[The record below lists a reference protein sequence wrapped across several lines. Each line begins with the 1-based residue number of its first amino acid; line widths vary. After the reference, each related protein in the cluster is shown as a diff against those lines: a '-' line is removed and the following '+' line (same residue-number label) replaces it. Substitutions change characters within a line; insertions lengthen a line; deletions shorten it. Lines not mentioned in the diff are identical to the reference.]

1 MRIVELILDEDQEA
15 SGIEAISIVENPAI
29 EEDFIALKSDEIKLA
44 EISKEKKILMGA
56 LLIPNKP
63 IYRKNGED
71 EYYIYFS
78 KDTVVKASQM
88 YLTKGNQ
95 NNSTLEHQHELSGL
109 SLVESWLVE
118 DEVHD
123 KSRKYGMN
131 VPIGTWMGAVK
142 VNNDEI
148 WNEYVKTGKVKGFSI
163 EGYFAD
169 KMEKPKESIKE
180 DMSEKQADLLLSQI
194 EKIVKGEKVEL
205 SLVSDFEKDFE
216 KATKQLMS
224 TEPEYGLILNKSRK
238 LYEDNNKTEDIINST
253 ISSFNILEKKSKEL
267 GIKLES
273 SLLGKRGKLNNYLK
287 TVQQIKSELK
297 AII

>member
-169 KMEKPKESIKE
+169 KMEKPKDKVL
-180 DMSEKQADLLLSQI
+180 DMSEQNADLLLSQI

-205 SLVSDFEKDFE
+205 ANVKEIPKYEAKLKQIQKGIRDFESFKNE
-216 KATKQLMS
+216 TK
-224 TEPEYGLILNKSRK
+224 PEI
-238 LYEDNNKTEDIINST
+238 
-253 ISSFNILEKKSKEL
+253 
-267 GIKLES
+267 
-273 SLLGKRGKLNNYLK
+273 LK
-287 TVQQIKSELK
+287 TVKWLNQFKAAVLNIGLKYSDVKGLNEINDLYYKVNSEAK
-297 AII
+297 AIKII